1 MHYDSLSG
9 RMSGDSGRT
18 DSMNSVIVHSGDG
31 SEYEVL
37 ASDCLELG
45 ERVTTEN
52 GYVRKAKQGE
62 VVIGVV
68 VRAALR
74 PAGCL
79 AVWCEGS
86 HE

>member
-1 MHYDSLSG
+1 
-9 RMSGDSGRT
+9 MSGDGGRT

-68 VRAALR
+68 VRAAVR

-86 HE
+86 HEQ